1 MNNTSGAEF
10 LKSPVVLAP
19 MSGVTDLPYRQVV
32 DRLSDALVVSEM
44 VASEEL
50 ARERRDVVRR
60 AAGAGVLSP
69 LVIQLAGREAEW
81 MARGAELAQA
91 AGADVVDINM
101 GCPSRQVTTGL
112 SGSALMRDLDHAVS
126 LIEATVAACSVPV
139 TVKMRLGWD
148 HQSLNAAELAARA
161 EAAGVRLVTVHGRT
175 RCQFYKGSADWKAI
189 RPVKEAVSIPLI
201 ANGDICSVEDAKTCL
216 AESGADGVMVGR
228 GANGR
233 PWLLAD
239 IEAALTGGERR
250 GAPVADERWE
260 IVEQH
265 YRDALALYGP
275 HLGCRIVRKHLGWY
289 LDVAG
294 EDWGIDVR
302 PLKTRIL
309 PSTEPDFVLKELEQ
323 FFLDPRRKDAA

>member
-161 EAAGVRLVTVHGRT
+161 EAAGVQLVTVHGRT

-265 YRDALALYGP
+265 YRNALALYGP

-309 PSTEPDFVLKELEQ
+309 PSTEPDFVLKELER